1 VSEQPVTMKLRRPV
15 SLKKGAEPSS
25 VLTLKPEGRA
35 LHGVMLSIGWRNGN
49 TEKVFQRWSVSP
61 LACAGLR
68 MAGCTADRC
77 KAVFGEMHS
86 SDAFEL
92 FGIVR
97 DMLSVSGET
106 PDEETPETAQAS
118 EMVKIKLRRPV
129 QFGKTLEPVET
140 ITLEP
145 TGSALRDLDMLVSQE
160 GDFALMNAEITELAK
175 VGVRLG
181 KVPGDMAIVDLMHPA
196 DVMEVAQA
204 VLGFIQ
210 GGPPAGSDTSG
221 S

>member
-1 VSEQPVTMKLRRPV
+1 MSDELVILKLRRPV
-15 SLKKGAEPSS
+15 TLKKGGEPVAE
-25 VLTLKPEGRA
+25 LTLKPEGRA
-35 LHGVMLSIGWRNGN
+35 LRGVMLSLGWRNEN
-49 TEKVFQRWSVSP
+49 MDKVFQRWSVFP

-68 MAGCTADRC
+68 MAGCPGDRC

-86 SDAFEL
+86 GDAMAL
-92 FGIVR
+92 FGMVR
-97 DMLSVSGET
+97 DMLSSSSE
-106 PDEETPETAQAS
+106 PNEETTTDS
-118 EMVKIKLRRPV
+118 LTIKLRRPV
-129 QFGKTLEPVET
+129 QFGKTLDPVES
-140 ITLEP
+140 ITMEP

-175 VGVRLG
+175 VGVRMG

-204 VLGFIQ
+204 VLGFIH
-210 GGPPAGSDTSG
+210 GDPSAGSDTSP